1 MIQVYFCPICG
12 EVTYEDPLKMLH
24 NEKKCNFCGN
34 PLQNTGKEMSFFTKD
49 RSEDRQERKRLVRRL
64 RETVREEYV
73 YGNPLFD
80 KEKYEAREREDRE
93 WAERNKAGLNP
104 LDNLPRC
111 PTCGSTNLTRLSG
124 VGLITMFG
132 AFGVTDGNAGKT
144 FRCNNCGYRW

>member
-1 MIQVYFCPICG
+1 MDQMYYCPVCG
-12 EVTYEDPLKMLH
+12 SVTSDDTLVGSELKR
-24 NEKKCNFCGN
+24 KCRFCGTE
-34 PLQNTGKEMSFFTKD
+34 LKETGKD
-49 RSEDRQERKRLVRRL
+49 RKEFWKKYDDRQETRKSYKRIPETI
-64 RETVREEYV
+64 REQYV
-73 YGNPLFD
+73 YNNPLFD
-80 KEKYEAREREDRE
+80 KEKYEARERAYQE

>member
-1 MIQVYFCPICG
+1 M
-12 EVTYEDPLKMLH
+12 
-24 NEKKCNFCGN
+24 NFF
-34 PLQNTGKEMSFFTKD
+34 SWD
-49 RSEDRQERKRLVRRL
+49 RSDDRQEQRRL
-64 RETVREEYV
+64 ARRLDETVREAYV

-80 KEKYEAREREDRE
+80 KEKYEAREQADRE
-93 WAERNKAGLNP
+93 RIARNKAGLNP

>member
-1 MIQVYFCPICG
+1 MDQVYYCPVCG
-12 EVTYEDPLKMLH
+12 FVIWDSALVGLK
-24 NEKKCNFCGN
+24 KKCVSCGSD
-34 PLQNTGKEMSFFTKD
+34 LQGTGKDHDTFWK
-49 RSEDRQERKRLVRRL
+49 RSDDKQERRRLLKRLD
-64 RETVREEYV
+64 ETVREEYV

-80 KEKYEAREREDRE
+80 KEKYEAREQADRE
-93 WAERNKAGLNP
+93 RIARNKAGLNP

>member
-1 MIQVYFCPICG
+1 MNQVYFCPVCG
-12 EVTYEDPLKMLH
+12 FITRDSILTRLGL
-24 NEKKCNFCGN
+24 EKKCLSCGSD
-34 PLQNTGKEMSFFTKD
+34 LQGTGKDYDTFWDITDNKKELM
-49 RSEDRQERKRLVRRL
+49 RLLKRVP
-64 RETVREEYV
+64 ETVREQYV

-80 KEKYEAREREDRE
+80 KEKYEAREQADRE
-93 WAERNKAGLNP
+93 RIARNKAGLNP

-111 PTCGSTNLTRLSG
+111 PTCSSTNLTRLSG